1 VNKTGEGYYIDAPA
15 MDSDVEQLAAFL
27 EEAASERGLN
37 GLQYDKINKLY
48 KGEYLEG
55 CDYRWAMWK
64 REELQA
70 EYVRTLR
77 KMQKQF
83 ANQGNLPLAIDSLK
97 RIITLEPDSEQDGRE
112 LISLYLNADNRS
124 EALKVFKRLEQAVRI
139 DLGLRLEE
147 ATVRLY
153 EAIARN
159 CGGEVLWEKSG
170 QRPSQRFSS

>member
-1 VNKTGEGYYIDAPA
+1 
-15 MDSDVEQLAAFL
+15 L
-27 EEAASERGLN
+27 EEAASERSFN
-37 GLQYDKINKLY
+37 ELQYDRLNHLY

-77 KMQKQF
+77 MMHKSF
-83 ANQGNLPLAIDSLK
+83 VNQGNLTLAIDSLK
-97 RIITLEPDSEQDGRE
+97 RILTLEPDSEQDGRE
-112 LISLYLNADNRS
+112 LIRLYLNADNRS
-124 EALKVFKRLEQAVRI
+124 EALKVFKRLEKAVRI
-139 DLGLRLEE
+139 NLGIRLEE

-159 CGGEVLWEKSG
+159 SGGEVLWEKSG
-170 QRPSQRFSS
+170 RRPSQRFSS